1 MSAGPE
7 PLPPEEFRK
16 LLEVELP
23 RWNLIAAGTAVAT
36 LARFLAELDRW
47 RRRMNLTGR
56 LSPSELVSHALESVL
71 GARFLPEG
79 ARVVDVGTGG
89 GFPGVPLA
97 LWRPDLAVTWLE
109 PREKR
114 AAFLRHVAR
123 TIPVENA
130 RILVARQEDLPR
142 ESFGFATS
150 RALTSEP
157 EVWAD
162 ALFLEPGGALLLW
175 TTASGKR
182 VADLAEQGLRLE
194 ATLPVPGSR
203 GRAIVLFRKA

>member
-16 LLEVELP
+16 LLELELP
-23 RWNLIAAGTAVAT
+23 RWNLTAPENALAA

-47 RRRMNLTGR
+47 RRRVNLTGR
-56 LSPSELVSHALESVL
+56 LSPSDLVSHALESVL
-71 GARFLPEG
+71 GAHFLPEG
-79 ARVVDVGTGG
+79 ARVVDIGTGG

-97 LWRPDLAVTWLE
+97 IWRTDLEVTWLE

-123 TIPVENA
+123 TLPVENA
-130 RILVARQEDLPR
+130 RILVARQEELPR

-150 RALTSEP
+150 RAVTSEP

-162 ALFLEPGGALLLW
+162 APFLEPGGALLLW
-175 TTASGKR
+175 TTESKKR
-182 VADLAEQGLRLE
+182 AADLAEHGLRWE

>member
-16 LLEVELP
+16 LLEFELP
-23 RWNLIAAGTAVAT
+23 RWNLTAPDTTVAA

-47 RRRMNLTGR
+47 RRRLNLTGR
-56 LSPSELVSHALESVL
+56 LSPSDLVSHALESVL
-71 GARFLPEG
+71 GAPFLPDG
-79 ARVVDVGTGG
+79 ARVVDIGTGG

-97 LWRPDLAVTWLE
+97 VWRPDLELTWLE

-114 AAFLRHVAR
+114 AAFLRHIAR

-142 ESFGFATS
+142 ETFGYATS
-150 RALTSEP
+150 RAVTSEAGA
-157 EVWAD
+157 WAD
-162 ALFLEPGGALLLW
+162 APFLEAGGALLLW
-175 TTASGKR
+175 TTASEKR
-182 VADLAEQGLRLE
+182 VADLAAHGLRLE
-194 ATLPVPGSR
+194 ATLAVPGSR

>member
-16 LLEVELP
+16 LLELELP
-23 RWNLIAAGTAVAT
+23 RWNLTAPATAVAA

-47 RRRMNLTGR
+47 RRRVNLTGR
-56 LSPSELVSHALESVL
+56 LSPSELVSHSLESVL

-97 LWRPDLAVTWLE
+97 LWRPDLEVTWLE

-123 TIPVENA
+123 TIPLENA

-142 ESFGFATS
+142 ESFRFATS

-157 EVWAD
+157 GVWAD
-162 ALFLEPGGALLLW
+162 APFLKPGGALLLW
-175 TTASGKR
+175 STISEKR
-182 VADLAEQGLRLE
+182 VADLAAHGLRLE

-203 GRAIVLFRKA
+203 GRAVVLLRKG

>member
-16 LLEVELP
+16 LLELELP
-23 RWNLIAAGTAVAT
+23 RWNLTAPGTAVEA

-47 RRRMNLTGR
+47 RRRVNLTGR
-56 LSPSELVSHALESVL
+56 LSPSDLVSHALESVL

-97 LWRPDLAVTWLE
+97 VWRPDLEVTWLE

-123 TIPVENA
+123 TVPVENA
-130 RILVARQEDLPR
+130 RILVARREDLPR
-142 ESFGFATS
+142 ESIGFATS

-157 EVWAD
+157 GVWAD
-162 ALFLEPGGALLLW
+162 APFLEPGGALLLW
-175 TTASGKR
+175 TTASEKR
-182 VADLAEQGLRLE
+182 VADLAANGLRLE

>member
-16 LLEVELP
+16 LLELELP
-23 RWNLIAAGTAVAT
+23 RWNLTAPDTAVTA

-47 RRRMNLTGR
+47 RRRLNLTGR
-56 LSPSELVSHALESVL
+56 LSPFDLVSHALESVL

-79 ARVVDVGTGG
+79 ARVVDIGTGG

-97 LWRPDLAVTWLE
+97 IWRSDLELTWLE

-123 TIPVENA
+123 TLPVENA
-130 RILVARQEDLPR
+130 RILVARQEELPR

-150 RALTSEP
+150 RAVTSEP
-157 EVWAD
+157 EEWGD
-162 ALFLEPGGALLLW
+162 APFLEPRGALLLW
-175 TTASGKR
+175 TTESKKR
-182 VADLAEQGLRLE
+182 AADLGEHGLRWE
-194 ATLPVPGSR
+194 ATIPVPGSR

>member
-16 LLEVELP
+16 LLELELP
-23 RWNLIAAGTAVAT
+23 RWDLTAPGTAVTA

-47 RRRMNLTGR
+47 RRRVNLTGR
-56 LSPSELVSHALESVL
+56 LSPSELVSHSLESVL

-97 LWRPDLAVTWLE
+97 LWRPDLEVTWLE
-109 PREKR
+109 PRKKR

-130 RILVARQEDLPR
+130 RILAARQEDLPG

-150 RALTSEP
+150 RALTSEAGA
-157 EVWAD
+157 WAD
-162 ALFLEPGGALLLW
+162 APFLKPGGALLLW
-175 TTASGKR
+175 TTASEER
-182 VADLAEQGLRLE
+182 FADLAARGLRLE
-194 ATLPVPGSR
+194 ARLPVPGSR

>member
-16 LLEVELP
+16 LLELELP
-23 RWNLIAAGTAVAT
+23 RWSLTAPENAVAE
-36 LARFLAELDRW
+36 LPRFLAELDRW
-47 RRRMNLTGR
+47 RRRVNLTGR

-71 GARFLPEG
+71 GAPFLPEG
-79 ARVVDVGTGG
+79 ARVVDIGTGG

-97 LWRPDLAVTWLE
+97 VWRPDLVVTWLE
-109 PREKR
+109 PRERR

-123 TIPVENA
+123 TIPVRNA

-150 RALTSEP
+150 RAVTSEP

-162 ALFLEPGGALLLW
+162 APFLEPGGALLLW
-175 TTASGKR
+175 TTDSKKR
-182 VADLAEQGLRLE
+182 AADLAEHGLRWE